1 MTNTDEIT
9 LDSLMQGPIQEQSD
23 IDTLAI
29 ATKAEEA
36 LTRLSPEERAR
47 VDALKEAIDLRDSQ
61 ALAIYGANT
70 QKGVAQF
77 SAQILSEVKSKD
89 AGDVGAMMSNLML
102 DVKDLDFSSLE
113 GESLLASLREKNQ
126 ALRRKIYRPL
136 RSR

>member
-1 MTNTDEIT
+1 MTNTNEIT

-70 QKGVAQF
+70 QRAWRNFPPKF
-77 SAQILSEVKSKD
+77 
-89 AGDVGAMMSNLML
+89 
-102 DVKDLDFSSLE
+102 F
-113 GESLLASLREKNQ
+113 
-126 ALRRKIYRPL
+126 RK
-136 RSR
+136 